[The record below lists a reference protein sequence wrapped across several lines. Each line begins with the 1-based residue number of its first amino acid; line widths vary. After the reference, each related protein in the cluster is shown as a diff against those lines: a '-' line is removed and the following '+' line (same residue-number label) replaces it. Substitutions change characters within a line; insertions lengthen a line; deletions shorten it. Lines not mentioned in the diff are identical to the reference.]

1 MGAIDSAPTGDFRA
15 TITDANG
22 REVLS
27 FDLAACDRFILSSVG
42 GEILSRKLCK
52 DDLYWSKATL
62 AEVIKEMT
70 SKN

>member
-15 TITDANG
+15 TITDASG

-27 FDLAACDRFILSSVG
+27 FELSASDRFILSSVG
-42 GEILSRKLCK
+42 GKILNRKLEK
-52 DDLYWSKATL
+52 DDHYWSRATL
-62 AEVIKEMT
+62 IEVVREMT